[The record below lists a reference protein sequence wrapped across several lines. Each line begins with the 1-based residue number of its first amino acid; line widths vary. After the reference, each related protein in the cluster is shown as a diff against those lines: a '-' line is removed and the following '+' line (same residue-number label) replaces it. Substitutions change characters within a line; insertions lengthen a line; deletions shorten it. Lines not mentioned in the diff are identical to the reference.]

1 MRLERAFWQ
10 GLQPLWDPAHLV
22 FVDETGL
29 NTVMG
34 RLYGWGPGGERVPG
48 AVPQGHWETSTLVL
62 ALRQAGLAAPMLT
75 AGAMTGALFLA
86 YVKTFL
92 CPTLAP
98 GDIVIWDNLAV
109 HQVAG
114 VRDAI
119 KARGATL
126 QPLPP
131 YSPDFNPIE
140 QVFSKLK
147 AHLRAAA
154 ERTVE
159 ELWKTLGTL
168 VDEFPPDECA
178 NFLKGAG
185 YPVQAN

>member
-1 MRLERAFWQ
+1 
-10 GLQPLWDPAHLV
+10 
-22 FVDETGL
+22 
-29 NTVMG
+29 
-34 RLYGWGPGGERVPG
+34 
-48 AVPQGHWETSTLVL
+48 
-62 ALRQAGLAAPMLT
+62 MLT

-98 GDIVIWDNLAV
+98 GDMVIWDNLAV

-119 KARGATL
+119 EARGATL

>member
-1 MRLERAFWQ
+1 MRLERALWQ

-29 NTVMG
+29 NTVMV
-34 RLYGWGPGGERVPG
+34 RLYGWGPCGERVPG
-48 AVPQGHWETSTLVL
+48 AVPHGHWATSTLVL
-62 ALRQAGLAAPMLT
+62 AVRQAGLTAPMVT

-86 YVKTFL
+86 YVTTFL
-92 CPTLAP
+92 CPTLAQ
-98 GDIVIWDNLAV
+98 GDIAVWDNLAV
-109 HQVAG
+109 HHVTG

-119 KARGATL
+119 EARGATL

-131 YSPDFNPIE
+131 YSPDLNPIE

-147 AHLRAAA
+147 AQLRAAS

-159 ELWKTLGTL
+159 GLWKTLGTL
-168 VDEFPPDECA
+168 LDDFPPNECA

-185 YPVQAN
+185 YAVQAK